1 MSRKIPLP
9 TAECNESITFGFQL
23 ATITSNEREQL
34 TEPTDAPAIMP
45 SVQNDTKSFR
55 AMENRTQADDDCQD
69 NASQH
74 QEVEIDAWQEMSM
87 QKRNGQQEPLGT
99 NGDSTSSIVH
109 INGLPAESKPGTEND
124 KDRAQTPSTPRTGS
138 AAFKENLLANELFLN
153 DRSKHHG
160 LQSCR
165 DVAELFYPE
174 DGEEHI
180 R

>member
-1 MSRKIPLP
+1 MSGKIPLP
-9 TAECNESITFGFQL
+9 TAECNESSTSGFQL
-23 ATITSNEREQL
+23 ATIISNEREQL
-34 TEPTDAPAIMP
+34 TEPTDAPSITASM
-45 SVQNDTKSFR
+45 QNDAKSFR
-55 AMENRTQADDDCQD
+55 AMENRTQADDDYQD

-74 QEVEIDAWQEMSM
+74 QEVEIDVW
-87 QKRNGQQEPLGT
+87 QKRNGRQEQLGT
-99 NGDSTSSIVH
+99 NSDSTSSIVH
-109 INGLPAESKPGTEND
+109 VNGLPAESKPGTESD
-124 KDRAQTPSTPRTGS
+124 KDRAQTPSTARTGS
-138 AAFKENLLANELFLN
+138 AAFKENLLANESFLN